1 MVKSRQWILANKPTA
16 LPTLTGDNPTFKLTE
31 TDLPDPKEGEV
42 LVKPTYISNDPAQ
55 RGWISPEAH
64 PDRLYVAPAK
74 TGEPMPARA
83 LAEVVE
89 SKAEGYKQGDW
100 VFASAGWTEFAVLP
114 AKALQ
119 PVPELEGGL
128 SKTLY
133 LGALGGTG
141 LTAYF
146 GMLDVGQVT
155 KDDIVVISG
164 AAGATGS
171 MCVQIAKKL
180 VGCKKVIGIA
190 GSADK
195 CRWVEG
201 LGADLCLNYKSESFA
216 EDLKKATSG
225 PDGFANVYYDN
236 VGGEILD
243 LMFTRM
249 ARHGRVVACGAIANY
264 NSMSDRA
271 TGLKNWFEVIQ
282 MRLQIRGFIVIDYLH
297 RANEAREAFQKM
309 LKEGKLQIEGGEHVV
324 KGDFEEIPKTWLKL
338 FEGGNQGKLVTEVA
352 RL

>member
-1 MVKSRQWILANKPTA
+1 MVKARQWILANKPTD
-16 LPTLTGDNPTFKLTE
+16 LPRISGDQPTFKLTE
-31 TDLPDPKEGEV
+31 TDLPDPKDDEV
-42 LVKPTYISNDPAQ
+42 LVKPVYISNDPAQ

-74 TGEPMPARA
+74 EGEPMPARA

-89 SKAEGYKQGDW
+89 TKSGSFKKGDW
-100 VFASAGWTEFAVLP
+100 VFSQCGWTEYAVVP
-114 AKALQ
+114 AKSLQ

-146 GMLDVGQVT
+146 GLMDVGKIT
-155 KDDIVVISG
+155 KDDIIVISG

-190 GSADK
+190 GTDEK
-195 CRWVEG
+195 CKWVES
-201 LGADLCLNYKSESFA
+201 LGADQCLNYKSSSFK
-216 EDLKKATSG
+216 EDLAAATPG
-225 PDGFANVYYDN
+225 PEGFANVYFDN

-243 LMFTRM
+243 FMFTRM
-249 ARHGRVVACGAIANY
+249 ARHGRIVACGAIANY
-264 NSMSDRA
+264 NTMSDRA

-282 MRLQIRGFIVIDYLH
+282 MRIQIRGFIVIDFLP
-297 RANEAREAFQKM
+297 RANEAREAFKKM
-309 LKEGKLQIEGGEHVV
+309 LQEGKLKVEGGEHVV
-324 KGDFEEIPKTWLKL
+324 KGSFEDVPKTWLKL

-352 RL
+352 